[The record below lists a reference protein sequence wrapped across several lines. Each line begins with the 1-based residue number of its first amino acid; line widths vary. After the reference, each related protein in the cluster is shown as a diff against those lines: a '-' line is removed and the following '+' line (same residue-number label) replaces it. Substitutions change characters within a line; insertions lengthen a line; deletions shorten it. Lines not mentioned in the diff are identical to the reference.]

1 MVIKGVIFDFN
12 GTLFFDTQLHN
23 QAWDIFLERYSL
35 SLDDEEKDRKIH
47 GKNNADI
54 LTNIFNKE
62 FTADD
67 IKKLIIEKESIYQ
80 TLCLKQGMEL
90 APGAEDLF
98 NYLQTKNIPFT
109 IATASD
115 LFNVEFYFKHFN
127 LGKYFDF
134 AKVVYNDGTM
144 KSKPDPEIFVKAM
157 YVLNVKSEQ
166 TLIFEDSSSGIGA
179 AENSNA
185 AKIIIVNSTNS
196 KYNGFKHDVITSF
209 SEVDRAIF

>member
-1 MVIKGVIFDFN
+1 MAVKGVIFDFN

-35 SLDDEEKDRKIH
+35 NLDDEEKDLKIH

-62 FTADD
+62 FSADETHN
-67 IKKLIIEKESIYQ
+67 LIIEKESIYQ
-80 TLCLKQGMEL
+80 SLCLQQEMEL
-90 APGAEDLF
+90 APGSKELLD
-98 NYLQTKNIPFT
+98 YLQSVNVPFT

-115 LFNVEFYFKHFN
+115 LFNVEFYFKHLN

-134 AKVVYNDGTM
+134 GKVVYNDGTM
-144 KSKPDPEIFVKAM
+144 KSKPDPEIFVRAM
-157 YVLNVKSEQ
+157 NVLNIKPEQ
-166 TLIFEDSSSGIGA
+166 ALIFEDSSSGIGA

-185 AKIIIVNSTNS
+185 GKIIIVNSTNS
-196 KYNGFKHDVITSF
+196 DYSSYNHDVITSF
-209 SEVDRAIF
+209 SEVDRSIF